1 MKKRLNHLIEAYVD
15 LKNWIINC
23 TIQPDFINLFNKL
36 HDEHKLFD
44 FYENGYLQ
52 NDLKPQLD
60 NKKNPFFKYPEN
72 LYIFLSGIAYHE
84 FGHSKE
90 CPIDSDNF
98 SKILQ
103 AVSTSLEQNNIFNEE
118 LTYYIINLFSDLV
131 INTIYG
137 LEKSN
142 SFFRNSIFTFFF
154 SEIIFFNSS
163 DTIFNLFVLLNL
175 KLLIYDIEFR
185 NKMEDLIIKTL
196 PKDFEKKI
204 KELIRIFCSEKN
216 IIENL
221 WLSIEPNENDKWKII
236 NKISNSNE
244 WDSMAYEFTQILS
257 DYISEDSSINKK
269 TLEDSIFTKKM
280 RKDQKFRKD
289 ILERI
294 IENKLEKRKKLEKK
308 DIKNFIERGKN
319 GKKKGNSKSIS
330 EKYPGELSLDK
341 GMKSF
346 DEKEKL
352 NAIYKYRLK
361 KVEISFR
368 ETNNSDELPLVWLN
382 RQPIKENSYVSNFDP
397 LNIYFLPNSD
407 ELLLYEKKVPYTK
420 NQDSLSDKKGFPD
433 LAIFCDDSGSMDWK
447 IETGDGKYDTL
458 IISLLSLLEWL
469 KDKGFASVIKY
480 NFTFFSNTTRS
491 TGWVD
496 YFHLEEMKKLLFSH
510 EGGQTILNPKKL
522 KNILISKERIIT
534 IIISDGII
542 YNSEKV
548 YNILKKNVNNEDF
561 FFIQIGNES
570 DLSKKLDKNGFNVKI
585 IRDISKLSILI
596 LNFLKNSYNI
606 I

>member
-1 MKKRLNHLIEAYVD
+1 
-15 LKNWIINC
+15 
-23 TIQPDFINLFNKL
+23 
-36 HDEHKLFD
+36 
-44 FYENGYLQ
+44 
-52 NDLKPQLD
+52 
-60 NKKNPFFKYPEN
+60 
-72 LYIFLSGIAYHE
+72 
-84 FGHSKE
+84 
-90 CPIDSDNF
+90 
-98 SKILQ
+98 
-103 AVSTSLEQNNIFNEE
+103 
-118 LTYYIINLFSDLV
+118 
-131 INTIYG
+131 
-137 LEKSN
+137 
-142 SFFRNSIFTFFF
+142 
-154 SEIIFFNSS
+154 
-163 DTIFNLFVLLNL
+163 
-175 KLLIYDIEFR
+175 
-185 NKMEDLIIKTL
+185 
-196 PKDFEKKI
+196 
-204 KELIRIFCSEKN
+204 
-216 IIENL
+216 
-221 WLSIEPNENDKWKII
+221 
-236 NKISNSNE
+236 
-244 WDSMAYEFTQILS
+244 
-257 DYISEDSSINKK
+257 
-269 TLEDSIFTKKM
+269 
-280 RKDQKFRKD
+280 
-289 ILERI
+289 LERI